1 MRNNLRT
8 RIEALEQIDKPREAA
23 EVIINRLEVDVHYS
37 KDDTPEQEMER
48 LVQYG
53 GERIRFF
60 FGGTDR
66 RQRHQFFD
74 REKMIWVDGDEETKQ

>member
-1 MRNNLRT
+1 MRSNHKI
-8 RIEALEQIDKPREAA
+8 RIEALEQADKPREAA
-23 EVIINRLEVDVHYS
+23 EVIINRLEVGVHYS

-74 REKMIWVDGDEETKQ
+74 RENRIWIDGDEETKQ